1 MLTYPNIDPIA
12 LQLGPIAIRWYGL
25 MYLVGFFGGYWLAL
39 QRSKSDQ
46 NNWTKEQCQDL
57 LFYTAMGVI
66 LGARIGYI
74 LFYDFGGIISDPL
87 RILRVWEGGMSFHG
101 GLLGVLTSWVLLKRK
116 QGKAF
121 FEIADFTAPFVP
133 IGLGAGRLGNF
144 INGELWGKVTDAPWA
159 MVPYPGAFPRHPTQ
173 LYEFFLEGVC
183 LFTILWLYSAKKRPT
198 MAVSGMFLLCYG
210 VFRFA
215 VEFVRVPDAHLGYLA
230 LGWVTMGQI
239 LTAPMIIIGL
249 TLLLYAYRKK
259 PLSVST
265 EKE

>member
-1 MLTYPNIDPIA
+1 MLIYPNIDPIA
-12 LQLGPIAIRWYGL
+12 LQLGPLAIRWYGL

-39 QRSKSDQ
+39 HRAKSKESR
-46 NNWTKEQCQDL
+46 WTHLQCQDL

-66 LGARIGYI
+66 IGARVGYI
-74 LFYDFGGIISDPL
+74 LFYDFASVLSDPL

-101 GLLGVLTSWVLLKRK
+101 GLLGVLSAWLLLKPK
-116 QGKAF
+116 FGKTF

-144 INGELWGKVTDAPWA
+144 INGELWGKVTDVPWG

-183 LFTILWLYSAKKRPT
+183 LFAILWIYSAKKRPT
-198 MAVSGMFLLCYG
+198 MAVSGLFLFCYG
-210 VFRFA
+210 IFRFL

-230 LGWVTMGQI
+230 FDWVTMGQI
-239 LTAPMIIIGL
+239 LTAPMIVIGL
-249 TLLLYAYRKK
+249 VMVIYAYRKES
-259 PLSVST
+259 LSTCT